1 MINENNL
8 SKYYSKI
15 ANKLNEMIPVEW
27 EKIAMY
33 AEELGDV
40 SSASFYFYT
49 QDKDGSLISHNS
61 GYLQDEYNVSEEE
74 WDSSFDELFSANK
87 ELWLEFEKAGEKT
100 WDILIFKLDSN
111 GKFKI
116 KFEYDTDRNID
127 FFTKEIIWAYEDLG
141 IVPQDNYSMSILED
155 YLKSKGEELK
165 K

>member
-1 MINENNL
+1 MINESNL
-8 SKYYSKI
+8 NKCYSKI
-15 ANKLNEMIPVEW
+15 ANKLNEIIPVEW
-27 EKIAMY
+27 KKVAMY
-33 AEELGDV
+33 AEEFGDV
-40 SSASFYFYT
+40 SRAIFYFYT
-49 QDKDGSLISHNS
+49 QDKDGNLIPHNS

-74 WDSSFDELFSANK
+74 WDSSFDELYRVNK

-141 IVPQDNYSMSILED
+141 IVPQDNYSMSTLED

>member
-8 SKYYSKI
+8 SKYYSEI

-27 EKIAMY
+27 KKIAMY

-49 QDKDGSLISHNS
+49 ENKNGDLIAHNS
-61 GYLQDEYNVSEEE
+61 GNLQEEYNIDEGEY
-74 WDSSFDELFSANK
+74 DYLLNELFQINK
-87 ELWLEFEKAGEKT
+87 RLWLEFKKSGEKT
-100 WDILIFKLDSN
+100 WDILIFKLSSD

-116 KFEYDTDRNID
+116 KFEYDVNRDVDYFER
-127 FFTKEIIWAYEDLG
+127 KIIWAYEDLG
-141 IVPQDNYSMSILED
+141 IVPQGRFGMSILED